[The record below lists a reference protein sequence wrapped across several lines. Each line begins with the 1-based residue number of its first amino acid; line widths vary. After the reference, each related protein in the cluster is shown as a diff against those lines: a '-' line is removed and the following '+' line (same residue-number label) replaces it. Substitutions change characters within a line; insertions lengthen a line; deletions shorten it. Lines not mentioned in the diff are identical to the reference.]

1 MKRITTTLISLLVFS
16 TLTAGF
22 ATAATITVR
31 ADSWA
36 PYNEEPNSAQP
47 GYMIELA
54 KLIFEAKG
62 HEVDYQLMPWSRSL
76 DAVGKGTYDAVVG
89 TDPEESP
96 DFVFPAE
103 PLGVNKNGFYVK
115 KGSSW
120 KYEGIDSIKQI
131 RLGIIDGYGYYSD
144 LDSYIEESKK
154 SGKLFAATGEDAL
167 PKLIKMLK
175 AGRLDAVIENINVMT
190 HELNEEKLSGAIVQ
204 AGSPNSEAP
213 LYMAFSPAK
222 ESSKEYAK
230 ILDAGIV
237 ELRSSG
243 KLQKILAKYGL
254 KDWK

>member
-16 TLTAGF
+16 VLSAGF
-22 ATAATITVR
+22 ASAATISVR

-62 HEVDYQLMPWSRSL
+62 HEIDYQLMPWTRSL
-76 DAVGKGTYDAVVG
+76 AAVEKGTYDAVVG
-89 TDPEESP
+89 TDPDESP
-96 DFVFPAE
+96 NFVFPTE
-103 PLGVNKNGFYVK
+103 SLGVNKNGFFVK

-120 KYEGIDSIKQI
+120 TYGGIDSIKQI
-131 RLGIIDGYGYYSD
+131 RLGIIDGYGYYSE
-144 LDSYIEESKK
+144 LDSYIEEDKK
-154 SGKLFAATGEDAL
+154 GAKLFSATGDDAL

-175 AGRLDAVIENINVMT
+175 AGRLDVVIENINVMT
-190 HELNEEKLSGAIVQ
+190 HELNAEKLSGEIVQ
-204 AGSPNSEAP
+204 AGDPNQAAP

-230 ILDAGIV
+230 VLDDGIV
-237 ELRSSG
+237 ELRNSG
-243 KLQKILAKYGL
+243 KLQEILTKYGL

>member
-16 TLTAGF
+16 VLSAGF
-22 ATAATITVR
+22 AFAATISVR

-62 HEVDYQLMPWSRSL
+62 HEIDYQLMPWTRSL

-103 PLGVNKNGFYVK
+103 PLGVNKNGFYAK
-115 KGSSW
+115 KGGSW
-120 KYEGIDSIKQI
+120 KYEGIDSVKQI
-131 RLGIIDGYGYYSD
+131 RLGVIDGYGYFTE
-144 LDSYIEESKK
+144 LDSYIEEDKK
-154 SGKLFAATGEDAL
+154 SGKLFAATGDDAL

-190 HELNEEKLSGAIVQ
+190 HELNVKKLSNEIVQ
-204 AGSPNSEAP
+204 AGGPSEESP

-230 ILDAGIV
+230 ILDDGIV
-237 ELRSSG
+237 ELRSNG
-243 KLQKILAKYGL
+243 KLQEVLAKYGL